1 MKKLGLLLSA
11 LILSGAMQ
19 AQETVTDKNIFNH
32 MDLGVNIGTVGIGIE
47 VAVPVS
53 NYVRIRA
60 GYNYMPRFS
69 LHANFPIET
78 RNGGIGKYLEKIK
91 NVDIEKKAAEI
102 GVDLNQPEFRQ
113 YKEMADKFSNVE
125 RKDNVT
131 MNLKPNMHQFKFL
144 VDVLPFVNKH
154 WNFTAGFFVGNSDIG
169 DAKNQDKE
177 TLLLEAVNAYNQLYI
192 NYCQH
197 GIGDNIYYD
206 KLDDIF
212 YKNGIAGIPLG
223 YFANGNKAMMVPD
236 KDGTVRA
243 EMKITKVRPYVGF
256 GYNTHLSRNKKW
268 NLHVDAGVLFLC
280 GKPKVYVDN
289 VYSIDPNA
297 PAVLYDNSFGM
308 PQNNFDIIH
317 PNLDYDYISG
327 DKSQQMF
334 FVDQPLQHVDLM
346 NDLHNIP
353 GKVGDL
359 VKTISNFK
367 AYPNVSVT
375 FSYRLY

>member
-1 MKKLGLLLSA
+1 M
-11 LILSGAMQ
+11 LSGAMQ

-91 NVDIEKKAAEI
+91 NVDIEKKAAEF
-102 GVDLNQPEFRQ
+102 GLDLNQPEFRQ

-192 NYCQH
+192 NYCQD
-197 GIGDNIYYD
+197 GIGGNYHD

-236 KDGTVRA
+236 NDGTVRA

-297 PAVLYDNSFGM
+297 PAVLYDNTFGM

-327 DKSQQMF
+327 DESQQMF

>member
-11 LILSGAMQ
+11 LMLSGAMQ

-91 NVDIEKKAAEI
+91 NVDIEKKAAEF
-102 GVDLNQPEFRQ
+102 GLDLNQPEFRQ

-192 NYCQH
+192 NYCQD
-197 GIGDNIYYD
+197 GIAGNYYD

-236 KDGTVRA
+236 KDGTVKA

-289 VYSIDPNA
+289 VYSIDPNE
-297 PAVLYDNSFGM
+297 PAVLYDNTFGM
-308 PQNNFDIIH
+308 PQNNFDIVH

-327 DKSQQMF
+327 DESQQMF

>member
-11 LILSGAMQ
+11 LMLSGAMQ

-91 NVDIEKKAAEI
+91 NVDIEKKAAEF
-102 GVDLNQPEFRQ
+102 GLDLNLPEFRQ

-125 RKDNVT
+125 RKDQVT

-192 NYCQH
+192 NYCQD
-197 GIGDNIYYD
+197 GIGGNYHE

-297 PAVLYDNSFGM
+297 PAVLYDNTFGM

-327 DKSQQMF
+327 DESQQMF